1 MIQIIGHINSHML
14 SDIDV
19 TPGRWD
25 VYESLKILLD
35 QSDYM
40 MMTLVS
46 YWRNCPIVEIPLN
59 LIRSTGLLRRYMN
72 IIITILN
79 IIHRLVFYWKLISTL

>member
-46 YWRNCPIVEIPLN
+46 Y
-59 LIRSTGLLRRYMN
+59 
-72 IIITILN
+72 
-79 IIHRLVFYWKLISTL
+79 